1 MLGPINRSLR
11 VQTRLRWLEKSCLRG
26 WCFPRQQRGVR
37 YCRRA
42 MTKPR
47 GLPGKVMLRHS
58 RFDGLTGWLINRLT
72 AQARR
77 FTQPLLLPRPQPRRF
92 LMSWI
97 EVMNHHQNPRTRT
110 KISRATNAAKNFASL
125 LLNASKSL
133 TACSFRKLHFGQ
145 HPFHPRLGVRV
156 EQVGKQQASLR
167 APRFSHPVG
176 VGIFNRLGFCAD
188 HFRRLLC
195 ATRDNDRSTAFR
207 APVSA
212 ASPFIR
218 GTQLRGTRK
227 TDERYGH
234 KSTSSLPEPS
244 FRSCCRYLPAAGPPS
259 KSYPGGNRP
268 EG

>member
-1 MLGPINRSLR
+1 
-11 VQTRLRWLEKSCLRG
+11 
-26 WCFPRQQRGVR
+26 
-37 YCRRA
+37 
-42 MTKPR
+42 
-47 GLPGKVMLRHS
+47 MLRHS

-77 FTQPLLLPRPQPRRF
+77 LTQPLLLPRPQPRRF

-207 APVSA
+207 ALVSA
-212 ASPFIR
+212 ASPLILKDAKWAERHDCALLTFK
-218 GTQLRGTRK
+218 GVCFSRGTRP
-227 TDERYGH
+227 Y
-234 KSTSSLPEPS
+234 STSL
-244 FRSCCRYLPAAGPPS
+244 
-259 KSYPGGNRP
+259 GNRRAADVLLHSRCRWAGNDDLSNARIDNSQQFFGEFP
-268 EG
+268 CIEGVMWSNRRLPLPQC